1 MHLGVRVEQ
10 VPLFW
15 HCREVSN
22 CGAATTVGVCVWRC
36 EIMKALIWVH
46 ERCTWVYVFH
56 TSKITAAPKLQ
67 APDLAAFLKKMRVD
81 AFLGATTTYCRELMN
96 VDFDTKPYRPGE
108 PCACSCFCMDVA
120 AMTAQVNVFS
130 DACLSGFL
138 VCWDEFLQDAQCN
151 SRRYNLLQPL
161 HEALSVSRFLDI
173 TATGTR

>member
-1 MHLGVRVEQ
+1 MCKVDSGTLHVQDHGRTKVTGPRS
-10 VPLFW
+10 
-15 HCREVSN
+15 CRFPQE
-22 CGAATTVGVCVWRC
+22 
-36 EIMKALIWVH
+36 
-46 ERCTWVYVFH
+46 
-56 TSKITAAPKLQ
+56 
-67 APDLAAFLKKMRVD
+67 
-81 AFLGATTTYCRELMN
+81 GATTTYCRELMN

-138 VCWDEFLQDAQCN
+138 VFWDEFLQDAQCN